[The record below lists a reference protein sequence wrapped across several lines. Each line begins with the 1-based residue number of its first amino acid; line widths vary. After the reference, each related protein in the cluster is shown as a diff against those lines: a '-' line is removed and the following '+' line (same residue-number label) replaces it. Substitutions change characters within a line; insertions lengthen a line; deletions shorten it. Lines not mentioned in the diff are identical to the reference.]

1 MQTNGVTESDVKEVI
16 KKQLENAPKRK
27 GGGKTQMIQLI
38 GLIQPLLIKIWNCIV
53 GIIFYCLILG
63 HSKLMNSIR
72 LKHLNIK
79 VLAFEVILFIFPT

>member
-79 VLAFEVILFIFPT
+79 VLAFEVILFIFLT

>member
-16 KKQLENAPKRK
+16 KKQLENAPKCK

-79 VLAFEVILFIFPT
+79 VLAFEVILFIFLT

>member
-1 MQTNGVTESDVKEVI
+1 MKEVI

-79 VLAFEVILFIFPT
+79 VLAFEVILFIFLT

>member
-53 GIIFYCLILG
+53 GIIFYCLTLG
-63 HSKLMNSIR
+63 HYKLMNSIR
-72 LKHLNIK
+72 LKHLNI
-79 VLAFEVILFIFPT
+79 

>member
-63 HSKLMNSIR
+63 HYKLMNSIR
-72 LKHLNIK
+72 LKHLNI
-79 VLAFEVILFIFPT
+79 